1 MLQTEFSVLAND
13 LAENFR
19 NSVGK
24 LRIGPSGYTPDM
36 TAPEGPSTG
45 GGVQSMQHVRLLP
58 PEPSMPTLVVGHLDQ
73 RQRTAELRTFDHVDA
88 ICRER
93 FKQGAPFESA
103 QYEAL
108 LESMQEFLTA
118 CGMTVRRAGPPQK
131 ASPAEGQSI
140 VPTQA
145 NAMLLMTVAAAV
157 VLVGI
162 LAAALV
168 WFFKK

>member
-1 MLQTEFSVLAND
+1 MLQTEFSVRAND

-24 LRIGPSGYTPDM
+24 LRLGPSGYTPDM
-36 TAPEGPSTG
+36 TAPEGLSTG

-58 PEPSMPTLVVGHLDQ
+58 PEPGMPTLVVGHLDQ
-73 RQRTAELRTFDHVDA
+73 RQRTAELHTFDHVDA

-93 FKQGAPFESA
+93 FKQGAPFELA

-108 LESMQEFLTA
+108 LGSMQEFLTA
-118 CGMTVRRAGPPQK
+118 CGMTVRRAGLPQK
-131 ASPAEGQSI
+131 PSPGEEKFVA
-140 VPTQA
+140 PAHA
-145 NAMLLMTVAAAV
+145 NALLLLTAAV
-157 VLVGI
+157 VLFGI